1 MTAIDYPMPPGTRR
15 MAKEGTTAAG
25 AARNVRVSVELY
37 IRSQGRFARQ
47 ATFGALAI
55 IFALGAWSLHTIL
68 LGWQGAGVAFGIA
81 AAFLVVGVWFA
92 FRLVNM
98 PRFADFLIS
107 VEAEIIKVSWPTRTE
122 LFRSSIVVIVTSF
135 GLAMLLFF
143 YDVIWRYV
151 LMFLGV
157 IGK

>member
-1 MTAIDYPMPPGTRR
+1 

-25 AARNVRVSVELY
+25 AARNDWFSVELY
-37 IRSQGRFARQ
+37 KRSQGRFARQ

-68 LGWQGAGVAFGIA
+68 LGWQGTGVAFGIA

-107 VEAEIIKVSWPTRTE
+107 VEAEMNKVSWPTRTE
-122 LFRSSIVVIVTSF
+122 LFRSSIVVIVTIF

>member
-1 MTAIDYPMPPGTRR
+1 

-25 AARNVRVSVELY
+25 TARNDWFSVELY
-37 IRSQGRFARQ
+37 KRSQGRIARQ

-55 IFALGAWSLHTIL
+55 IFALGAWSLHTML
-68 LGWQGAGVAFGIA
+68 LGWQGVGVAFGIA

-107 VEAEIIKVSWPTRTE
+107 VEAEMNKVSWPTRTE
-122 LFRSSIVVIVTSF
+122 LFRSSIVVIVTIF